1 MEEKRDAYFGR
12 MPSENTPLIQS
23 VPVEEQRERYPHS
36 RVCLGRHTT
45 LSD

>member
-1 MEEKRDAYFGR
+1 MEEKRDAYTGR

-36 RVCLGRHTT
+36 RVFLGWHTI
-45 LSD
+45 LRD